1 MKKIFIICSI
11 LSGLLFFAQEAGKA
25 GELLKNEVSKREI
38 ESTTSKRQDSR
49 NNNSDN
55 SSGFRNSNNQNNTNK
70 RPANSNYQWNNNYG
84 YAEVFLRIPEQ
95 GNFSVELADQ
105 LIANNSGKYRF
116 FDLPAGR
123 IPISIYENG
132 FLMYRTT
139 LNVRNNSRLVLDF
152 FTDEGL
158 YLLDSY
164 QLQNGY
170 YGFNNWNDIWN
181 NPYGNS
187 GNMGNINYPNGMDTQ
202 TFQQFLSKMK
212 EDAWFDDKKI
222 IFINQQGRHA
232 MFTSE
237 QISVLVK
244 DLSFDKN
251 KIALAKS
258 LFSKC
263 VDKQKYF
270 VVGDALDFESSRRDL
285 MDFVSKN

>member
-1 MKKIFIICSI
+1 MKKIFTVCSI

-38 ESTTSKRQDSR
+38 ESTTSKRPDSR

-55 SSGFRNSNNQNNTNK
+55 SSGFRNSNNQNNTNR
-70 RPANSNYQWNNNYG
+70 RPANPNYQWNNNYG

-105 LIANNSGKYRF
+105 LISNNSGKYRF
-116 FDLPAGR
+116 FDLPSGR

-152 FTDEGL
+152 FTNEGL

-164 QLQNGY
+164 LLQNGY
-170 YGFNNWNDIWN
+170 YGFDNWNDIWN

-187 GNMGNINYPNGMDTQ
+187 GNIGNINYPNVMDNQ
-202 TFQQFLSKMK
+202 TFQQFFSTMK
-212 EDAWFDDKKI
+212 KDAWFDDKKI
-222 IFINQQGRHA
+222 MFINQQGRHA

-285 MDFVSKN
+285 MDFISKN